1 MRTVGI
7 RELKNRLSEYVRLVR
22 QGEEILVTDRGVVV
36 AELRRPGSH
45 AAEVPY
51 PALAE
56 AARQGRVR
64 IGARN
69 RPNLYPSLEP
79 LLPEGSAEELLD
91 WVRGER

>member
-22 QGEEILVTDRGVVV
+22 QGEEVLVTDRGVVV
-36 AELRRPGSH
+36 AELRPPGSR
-45 AAEVPY
+45 ASEVPY

-56 AARQGRVR
+56 AARLGRVR

-69 RPNLYPSLEP
+69 QSDLYSRLEP
-79 LLPEGSAEELLD
+79 PLPDGTAEELLD
-91 WVRGER
+91 WVRGED

>member
-1 MRTVGI
+1 MGI

-22 QGEEILVTDRGVVV
+22 RGEEILVTDRGVVV
-36 AELRRPGSH
+36 AELRRPGSR
-45 AAEVPY
+45 AAEAPY
-51 PALAE
+51 PTLAE

-64 IGARN
+64 IGAHN
-69 RPNLYPSLEP
+69 RRDLCPSLEP

>member
-7 RELKNRLSEYVRLVR
+7 RDLKNRLSEYVRLVR

-36 AELRRPGSH
+36 AELRPPGSR
-45 AAEVPY
+45 AADVPH

-56 AARQGRVR
+56 AARQGRIR
-64 IGARN
+64 IGPAN
-69 RPNLYPSLEP
+69 YPDLYPKREP
-79 LLPEGSAEELLD
+79 LMPEGSAEELLD

>member
-7 RELKNRLSEYVRLVR
+7 RELMNRLSEYMRLVR
-22 QGEEILVTDRGVVV
+22 QGGEILVTDRGVVV
-36 AELRRPGSH
+36 AELGRPGSR

-51 PALAE
+51 PGLAE

-69 RPNLYPSLEP
+69 RPDLYPSLEP

>member
-22 QGEEILVTDRGVVV
+22 RGEEILVTDRGVVV
-36 AELRRPGSH
+36 AELRPPGSR
-45 AAEVPY
+45 AADVPH

-64 IGARN
+64 IGAPN
-69 RPNLYPSLEP
+69 RPDLYPPREP
-79 LLPEGSAEELLD
+79 RLPEGTAEELLD